1 MAPALDKASQLI
13 SAKVSIAGVE
23 VVALVDTGATTSC
36 CRWGWYK
43 EWKSHLGSLRHSS
56 TMVVGVGNVP
66 IEVKGLSKPLMLQWD
81 GVEGQCQ
88 LMVLTTL
95 TDVDVVLG
103 MDVLSQFDVKIDSRN
118 QVASPERELCAPL
131 ILTENVG
138 LLLENPTFTL
148 KGKIPVKEEE
158 AEEVIKGVHRQG
170 HLGEHKTWKAF
181 NRKFITTEGRRKC
194 RKIVHTC
201 PECRLGKDYRQRH
214 LPKGS
219 IRSSRPWDQEGYVKQ
234 LKRELED
241 IRAKLSRILDQE
253 KVISGGPLLD
263 LWGQRSEEEGGSCDA
278 SQQQFLFKYK
288 TSVRK
293 LPNRPTRFK
302 LAYVQNASN
311 RDKVGFGIKSCKK
324 AKIYRKKSD
333 DKFWNP
339 YVYLIMCISMI
350 CIYLRKQVNKWQP
363 VELPTITS
371 GFDKLY
377 AKVKMAPETCQMG
390 RKHYD
395 KSNGNF
401 WDIYGYVKMYIC
413 MIYMYLTKQVN
424 RLKLVRLQTRTSDLA
439 KLYTI
444 DKFGAESCPMVRKQ
458 IHKFHNI
465 LWNAYSYLKGRI
477 MEFGKYLHT
486 VILGW
491 RSRRPLAIHP
501 PSPGWG
507 I

>member
-1 MAPALDKASQLI
+1 MI

-43 EWKSHLGSLRHSS
+43 KWKSHLGSLRHSS

-81 GVEGQCQ
+81 GIEGQCR

-95 TDVDVVLG
+95 KDVDVILG
-103 MDVLSQFDVKIDSRN
+103 MDVLSQFNVKIDSRN
-118 QVASPERELCAPL
+118 QIASPERELCAPL

-148 KGKIPVKEEE
+148 KGKIQVKEEE
-158 AEEVIKGVHRQG
+158 VEEVIKGVHRQG

-181 NRKFITTEGRRKC
+181 NGKFITTEGRRKC
-194 RKIVHTC
+194 RKIVRTC

-219 IRSSRPWDQEGYVKQ
+219 IRSSRPWDQEGYVAQ

-241 IRAKLSRILDQE
+241 IRAKLSRILGQE
-253 KVISGGPLLD
+253 KVISRGPLLD
-263 LWGQRSEEEGGSCDA
+263 LCGQRSEEEGGSCDT

-293 LPNRPTRFK
+293 QRNRPTRFK

-311 RDKVGFGIKSCKK
+311 KDKVGFVIKSCKK

-333 DKFWNP
+333 DKFLNP
-339 YVYLIMCISMI
+339 Y
-350 CIYLRKQVNKWQP
+350 IY
-363 VELPTITS
+363 T
-371 GFDKLY
+371 
-377 AKVKMAPETCQMG
+377 
-390 RKHYD
+390 
-395 KSNGNF
+395 
-401 WDIYGYVKMYIC
+401 
-413 MIYMYLTKQVN
+413 
-424 RLKLVRLQTRTSDLA
+424 
-439 KLYTI
+439 
-444 DKFGAESCPMVRKQ
+444 
-458 IHKFHNI
+458 
-465 LWNAYSYLKGRI
+465 
-477 MEFGKYLHT
+477 
-486 VILGW
+486 
-491 RSRRPLAIHP
+491 
-501 PSPGWG
+501 
-507 I
+507 

>member
-1 MAPALDKASQLI
+1 M
-13 SAKVSIAGVE
+13 
-23 VVALVDTGATTSC
+23 
-36 CRWGWYK
+36 
-43 EWKSHLGSLRHSS
+43 
-56 TMVVGVGNVP
+56 
-66 IEVKGLSKPLMLQWD
+66 
-81 GVEGQCQ
+81 
-88 LMVLTTL
+88 
-95 TDVDVVLG
+95 
-103 MDVLSQFDVKIDSRN
+103 
-118 QVASPERELCAPL
+118 
-131 ILTENVG
+131 
-138 LLLENPTFTL
+138 
-148 KGKIPVKEEE
+148 
-158 AEEVIKGVHRQG
+158 
-170 HLGEHKTWKAF
+170 
-181 NRKFITTEGRRKC
+181 
-194 RKIVHTC
+194 
-201 PECRLGKDYRQRH
+201 
-214 LPKGS
+214 
-219 IRSSRPWDQEGYVKQ
+219 
-234 LKRELED
+234 KRELED
-241 IRAKLSRILDQE
+241 IRAKLSRILGQG
-253 KVISGGPLLD
+253 KVINGGPLLD

-278 SQQQFLFKYK
+278 SQQQFVFKYE

-293 LPNRPTRFK
+293 LPTRPNRFK

-363 VELPTITS
+363 VELPTIPS

-377 AKVKMAPETCQMG
+377 SKVKMAPEICQMG

-477 MEFGKYLHT
+477 MEFGKYLRT

-491 RSRRPLAIHP
+491 RSRRPLEP
-501 PSPGWG
+501 PPPTPPDGVYKEDWNRGVQEWFQPFSPHGKCHVSASEPP
-507 I
+507 ILFMYAFI